1 MSKAVKFACWN
12 FFNSEYTNHSWTYK
26 YKKIINKYYQ
36 YVYPVNR
43 RQIVNETSMIDNHKI
58 FLQMYFVL
66 CVYSYFKD
74 LRPQQLVRMV
84 RIAINIH
91 FWALAYTCSYYQIV

>member
-1 MSKAVKFACWN
+1 M
-12 FFNSEYTNHSWTYK
+12 
-26 YKKIINKYYQ
+26 
-36 YVYPVNR
+36 YPVNR
-43 RQIVNETSMIDNHKI
+43 RQIVNETSMINNHKI

-91 FWALAYTCSYYQIV
+91 F